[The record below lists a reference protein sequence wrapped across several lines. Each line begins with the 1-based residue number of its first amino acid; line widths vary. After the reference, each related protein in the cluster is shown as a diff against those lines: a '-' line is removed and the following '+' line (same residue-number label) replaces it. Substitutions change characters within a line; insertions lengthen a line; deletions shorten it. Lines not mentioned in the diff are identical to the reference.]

1 MGNRVRLYL
10 ADACALIGFFR
21 SAPKFPADLRSLI
34 EDCPDSIAISATT
47 VWEIAIKV
55 QLGKLADIRE
65 PSFPTLTDML
75 VAEGY
80 TMLPLDHVTAEQAA
94 CLPPIHGDPFDR
106 ALIATAQRTGRTIL
120 TSDRIFARYGIPVR
134 W

>member
-1 MGNRVRLYL
+1 VSLYL

-21 SAPKFPADLRSLI
+21 SAPKFPTDLRPLM
-34 EDCPDSIAISATT
+34 EDHPDSVGVSATT

-65 PSFPTLTDML
+65 PSFSTLTDML
-75 VAEGY
+75 VAQGY
-80 TMLPLDHVTAEQAA
+80 TMLPFDHATAEQAA
-94 CLPPIHGDPFDR
+94 YLPLIHGDPFDR
-106 ALIATAQRTGRTIL
+106 ALIATAQRTGRIIL
-120 TSDRIFARYGIPVR
+120 TSDRVFGRYGIPVR